1 MENEPSYEELQRK
14 IKALER
20 DAVERKRAAGA
31 LRENGKRYRILFEN
45 ANDAIFV
52 TQDNL
57 IKFPNPK
64 TEDML
69 GYSAN
74 ELLEIPFTELV
85 HPDDREMVFERNN
98 RTSNG
103 DEPPDIYA
111 FRIIDRDGE
120 ELWVQLNPVPITWGD
135 QPALLNMLRD
145 ITSQKR
151 IEAKLEQAQK
161 MEAIGTLASGIAH
174 HFNNLLMGIQGNTSL
189 MRLAL
194 DSSFSEYEKLRNIE
208 QYVQEG
214 TELTK
219 QLLGVAREGKYEVKP
234 VDLNDIVKNS
244 SEMFGHTK
252 KEITIHTQ
260 YQQGIWIVE
269 ADPNQI
275 QQALLNLYVNAWQA
289 MPGGGEL
296 FLQTENLTLDED
308 HVKPHH
314 LEPGK
319 YVRISVTDTGVGM
332 DRQTQE
338 KIFDLFFTTD
348 QTGKGTGLGLAS
360 VFGIVQNHGGFI
372 NAYSE
377 KGEGT
382 TFNIYLPVSEGQIIE
397 EEEFQHDLLTG
408 SETILLVDDEEMIIT
423 VGSEMLSKL
432 GYEIL
437 IAKNGRDAL
446 ELCKEHKDAIDMVIL
461 DMIMPDMSGEE
472 TYERIKE
479 IMPNVKVL
487 LSSGYSIV
495 GQAKEMLER
504 GCNGFIQKPF
514 NMRRLSQKIRELLN

>member
-1 MENEPSYEELQRK
+1 M
-14 IKALER
+14 
-20 DAVERKRAAGA
+20 
-31 LRENGKRYRILFEN
+31 
-45 ANDAIFV
+45 
-52 TQDNL
+52 
-57 IKFPNPK
+57 
-64 TEDML
+64 
-69 GYSAN
+69 
-74 ELLEIPFTELV
+74 
-85 HPDDREMVFERNN
+85 
-98 RTSNG
+98 
-103 DEPPDIYA
+103 
-111 FRIIDRDGE
+111 
-120 ELWVQLNPVPITWGD
+120 
-135 QPALLNMLRD
+135 
-145 ITSQKR
+145 
-151 IEAKLEQAQK
+151 
-161 MEAIGTLASGIAH
+161 
-174 HFNNLLMGIQGNTSL
+174 
-189 MRLAL
+189 

-234 VDLNDIVKNS
+234 TDLNDTVRDS
-244 SEMFGHTK
+244 SQMFAHTK

-314 LEPGK
+314 LDPGK

-360 VFGIVQNHGGFI
+360 VFGIVQNHGGFM
-372 NAYSE
+372 NVYSE

-397 EEEFQHDLLTG
+397 EDEFQNDLLTG
-408 SETILLVDDEEMIIT
+408 SESILLVDDEDMIIT

-437 IAKNGRDAL
+437 IAKNGSDAI
-446 ELCKEHKDAIDMVIL
+446 ELCKTHKDAIDMVIL